1 MNIES
6 PDYCF
11 SGPICDIDRLM
22 NDAGTAML
30 TEEFDAFG
38 EVMPDAVRTKREAPS
53 AASGFPGRIGRCV
66 FWLLVVTIVA
76 ARIALYQSPPYP
88 ATSAFEVGSATGAN
102 QALAR

>member
-6 PDYCF
+6 PDHCF
-11 SGPICDIDRLM
+11 SGLICDIDSLM
-22 NDAGTAML
+22 KDSGIAML

-38 EVMPDAVRTKREAPS
+38 EVMPAVRSAREARS
-53 AASGFPGRIGRCV
+53 TVSGIVGRIGRCV

-76 ARIALYQSPPYP
+76 ARIALYQSTLYP
-88 ATSAFEVGSATGAN
+88 APSAFEVGSATGAN